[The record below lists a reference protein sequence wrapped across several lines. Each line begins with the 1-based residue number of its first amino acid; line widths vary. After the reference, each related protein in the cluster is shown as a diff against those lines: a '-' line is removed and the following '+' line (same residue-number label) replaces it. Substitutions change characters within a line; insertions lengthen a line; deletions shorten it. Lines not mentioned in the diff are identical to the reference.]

1 MKEGLWLA
9 CCLAL
14 SQGSFW
20 CLSSFP
26 FLSAL
31 ILIFLHSPSPLPKV
45 AIATLSQRSWH
56 LLSQRLVGNWL
67 EAKRGCRWA
76 CVLAGERGGMVKLT
90 LKTTHSHCYKSQP
103 LPHPNKTTFFK
114 HKSICALPFL
124 LVAGSKPRLLLSLQK
139 SSLVKGL
146 V

>member
-56 LLSQRLVGNWL
+56 LLFPKVGWQ
-67 EAKRGCRWA
+67 
-76 CVLAGERGGMVKLT
+76 LAGSQKGLQMGMCLGWGKGGMVKLT